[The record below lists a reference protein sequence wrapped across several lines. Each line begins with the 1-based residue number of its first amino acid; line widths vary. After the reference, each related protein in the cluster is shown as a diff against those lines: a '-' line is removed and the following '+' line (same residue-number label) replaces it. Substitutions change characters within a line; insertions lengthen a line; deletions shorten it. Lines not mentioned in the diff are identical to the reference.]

1 MLGCATLVG
10 LVATSL
16 SGADAQHLR
25 ALHVDALGM
34 HADRVRLRIGE
45 VFHLAIHAH
54 VRENVTALDEL
65 VVPDIGTMQN
75 DGDERHV
82 THSTGGTDVV
92 ETLTLEPTVPGP
104 FTFAGAYLDA
114 IDGRNGRP
122 SRFRSNPVR
131 VVVDPRGPLA
141 AVTGGGMERAFIA
154 AGELLA
160 ALAAAIMLILL
171 VRRRRPRP
179 PVRIGA
185 PPPPVAPPRT
195 VRDEVGAALR
205 AYRAAPQTASL
216 LRLRAAL
223 FTAAGAAPGSTLRDA
238 LAGTQDGGLRAALFA
253 AERTAFGP
261 AAVRDAASAELVGAV
276 EVWLR

>member
-1 MLGCATLVG
+1 M
-10 LVATSL
+10 
-16 SGADAQHLR
+16 R

-34 HADRVRLRIGE
+34 HADRVQLRVGQ

-75 DGDERHV
+75 EGDERHV

-114 IDGRNGRP
+114 IDARNGRP

-131 VVVDPRGPLA
+131 VVVDSRGPLA
-141 AVTGGGMERAFIA
+141 AVTGGGVARAVVA
-154 AGELLA
+154 AGEFVA
-160 ALAAAIMLILL
+160 ALAAATMLILL
-171 VRRRRPRP
+171 VRRNPPRP
-179 PVRIGA
+179 SVQIDA
-185 PPPPVAPPRT
+185 PPPPAPPPRT
-195 VRDEVGAALR
+195 VRDEVADALR
-205 AYRAAPQTASL
+205 AYRAAPQIASL

-223 FTAAGAAPGSTLRDA
+223 FAAAGAATGSTLRDA
-238 LAGTQDGGLRAALFA
+238 LAGTRDGGLRAALLA

-261 AAVRDAASAELVGAV
+261 ATDRDAASAELVGAA